1 MNDESCIEDASSFSF
16 GDRNSFLFRHQDS
29 LLGSEQRGFPLYGVP
44 CFMFTFVVFYYICL
58 FCCVNPQ
65 YYSDQCFC
73 SPYDEIEEMDSDVSS
88 LDPKVNAT
96 NSFAQPSPIVS
107 SIPSFIHSSSS
118 LLRYPLNETSTELS
132 HESSSISLVCSW
144 SEKKENQLNSCQVC
158 SLNHSEY
165 LSFPCIDPASTHSRS
180 VDSDF
185 VFPLLPE
192 EISMSLMGVPV
203 ADVEDNVFEA
213 LSPIHPLEGAAES
226 LKNRI
231 DLASVK
237 AGAVSLAKSKAMNG
251 ADAVLTS
258 SRYKYSLAEC
268 SKEKWF
274 VFSLA
279 EMVWE

>member
-1 MNDESCIEDASSFSF
+1 MYDI
-16 GDRNSFLFRHQDS
+16 
-29 LLGSEQRGFPLYGVP
+29 P
-44 CFMFTFVVFYYICL
+44 CFIFTFLVFHYACL

-65 YYSDQCFC
+65 YYGDQCFC
-73 SPYDEIEEMDSDVSS
+73 YPYDEIEERDPDLSS
-88 LDPKVNAT
+88 LDSKVNST
-96 NSFAQPSPIVS
+96 NSFTES
-107 SIPSFIHSSSS
+107 SLISSSTPSFIHSSSS
-118 LLRYPLNETSTELS
+118 LLHYPLNETLTELN
-132 HESSSISLVCSW
+132 HESVSISLVCSW
-144 SEKKENQLNSCQVC
+144 SEKKENQLDSCRVC

-165 LSFPCIDPASTHSRS
+165 LSFPCIDPASTHSSS
-180 VDSDF
+180 VGSDL
-185 VFPLLPE
+185 VSPLLPGK
-192 EISMSLMGVPV
+192 ISVSLIGFPL

-213 LSPIHPLEGAAES
+213 LSPIHPLEGAAKS

-237 AGAVSLAKSKAMNG
+237 AGAVGLAKSKAMNG

-279 EMVWE
+279 EMVCE

>member
-1 MNDESCIEDASSFSF
+1 MYDIPDFIF
-16 GDRNSFLFRHQDS
+16 TLLVFL
-29 LLGSEQRGFPLYGVP
+29 YA
-44 CFMFTFVVFYYICL
+44 CL

-73 SPYDEIEEMDSDVSS
+73 CPYNGIEEMDSDPSS
-88 LDPKVNAT
+88 LDSKVNST
-96 NSFAQPSPIVS
+96 NSFADPSLLLS
-107 SIPSFIHSSSS
+107 SPPSFIHSPSSI
-118 LLRYPLNETSTELS
+118 LHYPLNETSIELN
-132 HESSSISLVCSW
+132 HESVSLSLGCSW
-144 SEKKENQLNSCQVC
+144 SEKKENQLDNCRVC

-165 LSFPCIDPASTHSRS
+165 LSFPCIDPVSVPSSS

-185 VFPLLPE
+185 VSPLLLE
-192 EISMSLMGVPV
+192 EISVSSIGFPL
-203 ADVEDNVFEA
+203 ADVKDNVFEA
-213 LSPIHPLEGAAES
+213 LSPIHPLEGAAKS

-237 AGAVSLAKSKAMNG
+237 AGAVGLAKSKAMNG

-279 EMVWE
+279 EMVCE